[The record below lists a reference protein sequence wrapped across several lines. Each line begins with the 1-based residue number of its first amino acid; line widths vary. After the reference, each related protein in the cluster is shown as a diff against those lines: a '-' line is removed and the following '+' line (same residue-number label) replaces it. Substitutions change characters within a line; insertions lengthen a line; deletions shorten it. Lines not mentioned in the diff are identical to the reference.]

1 MISPWNHDQ
10 FWKTKTVSESTFP
23 EDFGTPPRC
32 SIWMIIQ
39 WDIQGLVTTKFSLQI
54 SVKDEA
60 PVSSIWLHMK
70 IQRPLSLLWWP
81 HYNLILLDSPS
92 FASYWF
98 GKHFSLGPLAFGL
111 YCIPATYEVVMF
123 GLYPVCRVLS
133 IEVVEYS
140 LSCRVL
146 TLVYFS
152 KLVEYSL

>member
-10 FWKTKTVSESTFP
+10 FWKTKTVTESTFP

-39 WDIQGLVTTKFSLQI
+39 WDIQGLVTTKFSFQI

-70 IQRPLSLLWWP
+70 IQRSLSLLWWP
-81 HYNLILLDSPS
+81 LYNLILPDSPS

-98 GKHFSLGPLAFGL
+98 GKHFSLVPLDLDF
-111 YCIPATYEVVMF
+111 T
-123 GLYPVCRVLS
+123 VCTEIGFTTS
-133 IEVVEYS
+133 HGIFYWIFWNNKN
-140 LSCRVL
+140 
-146 TLVYFS
+146 FS
-152 KLVEYSL
+152 K